1 MSYTCASSPF
11 FSSSTFTLIFR
22 PCFTPAVFC
31 LMFIQLWRIW
41 KLPTGFRG
49 GWPPRGRPRLCY
61 ITGCCSK
68 KVGFRYFFEETEKK
82 GDIYGPK
89 CWIDLIFNL
98 RVTLDFFFFWNCK
111 VQNCPK
117 SLGLNRH
124 LCISTYSDVTLT
136 PTDGRWRW
144 TFNQLSL
151 TSFSQCF

>member
-1 MSYTCASSPF
+1 MAFALCKILLIDSCQLYISKWHLIENNVFMSYTCASSPF

-49 GWPPRGRPRLCY
+49 GWPPRGRPRLCD

-98 RVTLDFFFFWNCK
+98 RVTLDFFFFEIVKFRTVQK
-111 VQNCPK
+111 V
-117 SLGLNRH
+117 
-124 LCISTYSDVTLT
+124 
-136 PTDGRWRW
+136 
-144 TFNQLSL
+144 
-151 TSFSQCF
+151 